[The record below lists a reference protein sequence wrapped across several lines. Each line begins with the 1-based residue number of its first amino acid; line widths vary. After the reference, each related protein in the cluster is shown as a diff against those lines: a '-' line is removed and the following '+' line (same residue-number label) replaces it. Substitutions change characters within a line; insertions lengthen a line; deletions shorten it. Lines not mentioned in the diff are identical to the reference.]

1 MHATLRWY
9 SGNQDLADRL
19 AARGDE
25 VRSVIGAIS
34 GVRAYYLIRTDG
46 GTVSVTVA
54 DDASAAEQ
62 SNEVAAAW
70 LRENMPD
77 AASAPQVST
86 GDVVLT
92 L

>member
-25 VRSVIGAIS
+25 VRSVIGAVS
-34 GVRAYYLIRTDG
+34 GVRAYYLIRTGD

-54 DDASAAEQ
+54 DDAGSADE

-70 LRENMPD
+70 LKENMPD
-77 AASAPQVST
+77 AASAPQVSM
-86 GDVVLT
+86 GDVVLS